1 MRIPGYAIARYAIVL
16 ALPLL
21 APSIERILPDAD
33 LGTVKR
39 IFVEQLGGGQ
49 TSDQMRDMIIA
60 ALQNSG
66 LFVITENQE
75 RADATL
81 RGSSDD
87 RIFTENHN
95 TSDSIGLHA
104 NSSTSSSSRNYES
117 GASSS
122 QGIGGGISNDESSHI
137 EERRHESSA
146 SLRLVDNQGDVIW
159 STTQESAG
167 GKFRGAMAD
176 VADKVSRQLA
186 VDVHKARASLADDK
200 PQMRQ

>member
-1 MRIPGYAIARYAIVL
+1 M
-16 ALPLL
+16 L
-21 APSIERILPDAD
+21 APSIERIESAAD
-33 LGTVKR
+33 LDTVKR

-49 TSDQMRDMIIA
+49 TSDQMRDMIIS
-60 ALQNSG
+60 ALQNCG
-66 LFVITENQE
+66 LFVITENHD

-87 RIFTENHN
+87 IIFTENHN

-104 NSSTSSSSRNYES
+104 NTTSSSSSKNYES
-117 GASSS
+117 GVSSS
-122 QGIGGGISNDESSHI
+122 QGIGAGITNNESSHI
-137 EERRHESSA
+137 EERRHESAA

-186 VDVHKARASLADDK
+186 ADVRKARASAGMQKKPADQSLAETNVK
-200 PQMRQ
+200 